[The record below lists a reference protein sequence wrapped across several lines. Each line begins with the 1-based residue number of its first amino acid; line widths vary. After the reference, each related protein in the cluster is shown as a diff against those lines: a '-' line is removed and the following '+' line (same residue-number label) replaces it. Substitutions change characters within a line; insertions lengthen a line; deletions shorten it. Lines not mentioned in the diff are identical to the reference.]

1 MLRSLYVMLDYHI
14 AAKDGGVGRVED
26 FLFDDESW
34 TVHYLV
40 VQTESPFGKR
50 NVLILPFALGQ
61 VDWEKRQLPV
71 LLTCEQIRTSPPLES
86 DMPIALQQESG
97 LKLPGTH
104 LRSMREVLGYR
115 IHSADGEVGSVEDFI
130 IEDTLWV
137 VHHAVIALNGLP
149 LRSILLSPE
158 SFRSLSWASKA
169 AWVNLSLHEIK
180 KSLQFDPW
188 APVNYDDVGRL
199 YDYYGRPVCPPPPVE
214 SAGGPEIQQ
223 H

>member
-14 AAKDGGVGRVED
+14 AAKDGEGGRVAD

-61 VDWEKRQLPV
+61 VDWKKRQLPV

-97 LKLPGTH
+97 LKLPGAH
-104 LRSMREVLGYR
+104 LRSMREVLGYH
-115 IHSADGEVGSVEDFI
+115 IHSADGEVGRVKDFI

-137 VHHAVIALNGLP
+137 VHHAVIALNAPP

-169 AWVNLSLHEIK
+169 AWVNLSRQEIK
-180 KSLQFDPW
+180 KSLQFDPS
-188 APVNYDDVGRL
+188 APVNHDDVGRL
-199 YDYYGRPVCPPPPVE
+199 YDYYGRPVCPPPPFE
-214 SAGGPEIQQ
+214 SASGSEIQQ
-223 H
+223 Y

>member
-14 AAKDGGVGRVED
+14 AAKDGEGGRVAD

-61 VDWEKRQLPV
+61 VDWKKRQLPV

-97 LKLPGTH
+97 LKLPGAH
-104 LRSMREVLGYR
+104 LRSMREVLGYH
-115 IHSADGEVGSVEDFI
+115 IHSADGEVGRVKDFI

-137 VHHAVIALNGLP
+137 VHHAVIALNAPP

-169 AWVNLSLHEIK
+169 AWVNLSLQEIK
-180 KSLQFDPW
+180 KSLPFDPS
-188 APVNYDDVGRL
+188 APVNHDDVGRL
-199 YDYYGRPVCPPPPVE
+199 YDYYSRPVCPPPPAE
-214 SAGGPEIQQ
+214 SAGGSEVQQ
-223 H
+223 P